1 MAVGHQGRALS
12 NILSWLVSSLSL
24 EMHQLPISPVRAVC
38 GELTVPGD
46 KSISHRYVLLSALAQ
61 GRSVIAHLSSGADA
75 AATMSCM
82 RALGVDVIREG
93 PDQVAVT
100 GRGYLGWTPPRA
112 PLDAMNSGTTMRLLA
127 GLLAAHPFRSTLIGD
142 ASLQRR
148 PMGRVIDPLAAM
160 GARVGSHDGRAPL
173 TIDGGALHGIH
184 WTPPVPS
191 AQIKSA
197 VLLAGLHASGET
209 EVTEPAATRDHTERA
224 LRLFGLTCEV
234 EGLAVRVAG
243 GQRATPA
250 RAVLRVPGDPSS
262 AAVWAAAATAIP
274 GSSIR
279 VHGVALNPHRLGFLA
294 ALTRLGAQVSVTQD
308 SLEGAEPVGTIMVTY
323 GDRRDTTIEAA
334 EVPGLI
340 DELPILA
347 ACAAA
352 GRRLEVSGASE
363 LRVKESD
370 RITAL
375 VTGLRALGVSA
386 DERPDG
392 FVIDG
397 RAQATG
403 GRADAVGDH
412 RLVMAFALVGLG
424 ASGPT
429 LIDSADSVAVSYP
442 TFARDLRQLTE

>member
-1 MAVGHQGRALS
+1 
-12 NILSWLVSSLSL
+12 
-24 EMHQLPISPVRAVC
+24 MHQLSISPARAVC

-61 GRSVIAHLSSGADA
+61 GRSVIAHLSSGADV
-75 AATMSCM
+75 AATLACM
-82 RALGVDVIREG
+82 QALGVEVVHAG
-93 PDQVAVT
+93 PDHVT
-100 GRGYLGWTPPRA
+100 VGGLGWLGWTPPRE
-112 PLDAMNSGTTMRLLA
+112 PLDAVNSGTTMRLLA
-127 GLLAAHPFRSTLIGD
+127 GLLAAHPFRATLIGD

-148 PMGRVIDPLAAM
+148 PMGRVIAPLTAM
-160 GARVGSHDGRAPL
+160 GARMTSNDGRAPL
-173 TIDGGALHGIH
+173 TIDGGALHGIA

-197 VLLAGLHASGET
+197 ILLAGLHASGST
-209 EVTEPAATRDHTERA
+209 VVTEPAATRDHTERA
-224 LRLFGLTCEV
+224 LPLFGLSCEV
-234 EGLAVRVAG
+234 DGLNVRVAG

-250 RAVLRVPGDPSS
+250 RTALRVPGDPSS

-274 GSSIR
+274 GSLVRLRGI
-279 VHGVALNPHRLGFLA
+279 ALNPHRLGFVE
-294 ALTRLGAQVSVTQD
+294 ALTRLGAQITVTQD
-308 SLEGAEPVGTIMVTY
+308 SVEGAEPVGTITVAY
-323 GDRRDTTIEAA
+323 GDRRDTTIDAA

-340 DELPILA
+340 DELPVIA

-352 GRRLEVSGASE
+352 GRRLEVSGAAE

-386 DERPDG
+386 EERPDG

-397 RAQATG
+397 RTQASG

-412 RLVMAFALVGLG
+412 RLVMAFAIVGLG
-424 ASGPT
+424 ATGPT
-429 LIDSADSVAVSYP
+429 RIDSAESVAVSYP
-442 TFARDLRQLTE
+442 AFARDLQQLIT

>member
-1 MAVGHQGRALS
+1 
-12 NILSWLVSSLSL
+12 
-24 EMHQLPISPVRAVC
+24 MHQLTISPVRAVC

-46 KSISHRYVLLSALAQ
+46 KSISHRYVLLSALAP
-61 GRSVIAHLSSGADA
+61 GRSVIAHLSSGADV
-75 AATMSCM
+75 AATVSCM
-82 RALGVDVIREG
+82 RALGVDVVQEG
-93 PDQVAVT
+93 SDRVAVT
-100 GRGYLGWTPPRA
+100 GRGYLGWAPPRE
-112 PLDAMNSGTTMRLLA
+112 PLDAVNSGTTMRLLA
-127 GLLAAHPFRSTLIGD
+127 GLLAAHPFRSTLVGD
-142 ASLQRR
+142 SSLQRR
-148 PMGRVIDPLAAM
+148 PMGRVIDPLTAM

-173 TIDGGALHGIH
+173 TIDGGPLHGIR

-197 VLLAGLHASGET
+197 ILLAGLHASGET
-209 EVTEPAATRDHTERA
+209 IVTEPAATRDHTERA
-224 LRLFGLTCEV
+224 LPLFGLTCTV
-234 EGLAVRVAG
+234 EGLEVRVTG

-250 RAVLRVPGDPSS
+250 RTVLRVPGDPSS

-274 GSSIR
+274 GSSVRI
-279 VHGVALNPHRLGFLA
+279 HGVALNPQRLGFLA
-294 ALTRLGAQVSVTQD
+294 ALTRLGAQVSVAQD
-308 SLEGAEPVGTIMVTY
+308 SMEGAEPVGTITVTY
-323 GDRRDTTIEAA
+323 GDRRDAIIEAA

-340 DELPILA
+340 DELPVIA

-352 GRRLEVSGASE
+352 GRRLEVSGAAE

-397 RAQATG
+397 RERAAG

-412 RLVMAFALVGLG
+412 RLVMAFAIVGLG

-429 LIDSADSVAVSYP
+429 RIDSAESVAVSYP
-442 TFARDLRQLTE
+442 AFARDLQQLIA

>member
-1 MAVGHQGRALS
+1 
-12 NILSWLVSSLSL
+12 
-24 EMHQLPISPVRAVC
+24 MHQLSISPVRAVR

-46 KSISHRYVLLSALAQ
+46 KSISHRYVLLSALAP
-61 GRSVIAHLSSGADA
+61 GRSVIAHLSPGADV

-82 RALGVDVIREG
+82 RALGVDAVQEG
-93 PDQVAVT
+93 SDRVAVT
-100 GRGYLGWTPPRA
+100 GRGYLGWTPCPE

-148 PMGRVIDPLAAM
+148 PMGRIIDPLRAM
-160 GARVGSHDGRAPL
+160 GAHVDARDGRAPL
-173 TIDGGALHGIH
+173 TIDGGPLHGVC

-209 EVTEPAATRDHTERA
+209 VVTELAATRDHTERA
-224 LRLFGLTCEV
+224 LPLFGLACAV
-234 EGLAVRVAG
+234 EGLLVRVAG

-274 GSSIR
+274 GSAVR
-279 VHGVALNPHRLGFLA
+279 MHGVALNPRRLGFLA
-294 ALTRLGAQVSVTQD
+294 ALTRLGAQVSVVQD
-308 SLEGAEPVGTIMVTY
+308 SLEGAEPVGTITVAY
-323 GDRRDTTIEAA
+323 GDRRDATIEAA

-340 DELPILA
+340 DELPVIA

-352 GRRLEVSGASE
+352 GRRLEVSGAAE

-397 RAQATG
+397 RVQAAG

-412 RLVMAFALVGLG
+412 RLVMAFAIVGLG

-429 LIDSADSVAVSYP
+429 LIDSAESVAVSYP
-442 TFARDLRQLTE
+442 AFARDLQQLIA

>member
-1 MAVGHQGRALS
+1 
-12 NILSWLVSSLSL
+12 
-24 EMHQLPISPVRAVC
+24 MHQLSISPARAVC

-61 GRSVIAHLSSGADA
+61 GRSVIAHLSSGADV
-75 AATMSCM
+75 AATLACM
-82 RALGVDVIREG
+82 RALGVEVVHDG
-93 PDQVAVT
+93 PDQVTVG
-100 GRGYLGWTPPRA
+100 GRGWLGWTPPRE
-112 PLDAMNSGTTMRLLA
+112 PLDAENSGTTMRLLA
-127 GLLAAHPFRSTLIGD
+127 GLLAAHPFRSTLVGD

-148 PMGRVIDPLAAM
+148 PMGRVIAPLTAM
-160 GARVGSHDGRAPL
+160 GARMASHDGRAPL
-173 TIDGGALHGIH
+173 TIDGGALHGIA

-197 VLLAGLHASGET
+197 ILLAGLHASGST
-209 EVTEPAATRDHTERA
+209 VVTEPAPTRDHTERA
-224 LRLFGLTCEV
+224 LPLFGLSCEV
-234 EGLAVRVAG
+234 DGLDVRVTG

-250 RAVLRVPGDPSS
+250 GATLRVPGDPSS

-274 GSSIR
+274 GSLVRLRGI
-279 VHGVALNPHRLGFLA
+279 ALNPHRLGFVE
-294 ALTRLGAQVSVTQD
+294 ALTRLGAQITVTQD
-308 SLEGAEPVGTIMVTY
+308 SVEGAEPVGSITVAY
-323 GDRRDTTIEAA
+323 GDRRDTTINAA

-340 DELPILA
+340 DELPVIA

-352 GRRLEVSGASE
+352 GRRLEVSGAAE

-386 DERPDG
+386 EERPDG

-397 RAQATG
+397 RTQARG

-412 RLVMAFALVGLG
+412 RLVMAFAIVGLG
-424 ASGPT
+424 ATGPT
-429 LIDSADSVAVSYP
+429 RIDSAESVAVSYP
-442 TFARDLRQLTE
+442 AFARDLQQLIS